1 MHTLAGFFGLK
12 MTYYDKPALTS
23 VEQVRKLQDRVLKI
37 SDKRMASRCLSK
49 ISYYRLSAYTRTF
62 YLPNC
67 EDHIFKSETKF
78 EEILNLYYFDR
89 ELRLLLLDAIES
101 LEFAKSC

>member
-1 MHTLAGFFGLK
+1 

-23 VEQVRKLQDRVLKI
+23 VEHVRKLQDRGLKI
-37 SDKRMASRCLSK
+37 SDKRMATRCLSN
-49 ISYYRLSAYTRTF
+49 ISYSRLSAYTRTF

-101 LEFAKSC
+101 LEVSNAISLF

>member
-1 MHTLAGFFGLK
+1 

-23 VEQVRKLQDRVLKI
+23 VEHVRKLQDRGLKI

-67 EDHIFKSETKF
+67 EDHILKVRQ
-78 EEILNLYYFDR
+78 NLRRYLTFITSIGSFVY
-89 ELRLLLLDAIES
+89 
-101 LEFAKSC
+101 CY